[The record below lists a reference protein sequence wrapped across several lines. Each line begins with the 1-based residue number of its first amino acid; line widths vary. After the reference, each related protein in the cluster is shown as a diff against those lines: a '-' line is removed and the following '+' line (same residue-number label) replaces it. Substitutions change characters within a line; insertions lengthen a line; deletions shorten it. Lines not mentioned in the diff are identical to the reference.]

1 MKMLWIHDLCHS
13 LVDARMQRCES
24 IANLFGTRKWIM
36 VSSEYRNAMSSD
48 FKNLNSTLLI
58 WMPCK

>member
-1 MKMLWIHDLCHS
+1 MKMLWIDDLCRS

-24 IANLFGTRKWIM
+24 IANLFGTRKWIK

-48 FKNLNSTLLI
+48 FI
-58 WMPCK
+58 PE

>member
-1 MKMLWIHDLCHS
+1 MKMLWMDDLCHS

-48 FKNLNSTLLI
+48 FI
-58 WMPCK
+58 PE